1 MHFVER
7 ADLML
12 SVLSTAVATAVAIA
26 VTVHSPADSGARDG
40 GELLEPISA
49 VVTREE
55 SLDGVTA
62 AGRLR

>member
-1 MHFVER
+1 
-7 ADLML
+7 ML

-49 VVTREE
+49 VTREE

>member
-1 MHFVER
+1 
-7 ADLML
+7 ML

-40 GELLEPISA
+40 GELLEPILA